1 MQSVQVC
8 FWKVKLNHDVD
19 LIALWPESH
28 RRRFH
33 FEVKENQDQRVGY
46 SLAIVNELFI
56 SYPF

>member
-33 FEVKENQDQRVGY
+33 FEVKENQNQRVGY
-46 SLAIVNELFI
+46 SLANVNEL
-56 SYPF
+56 